1 MSGVS
6 GCRCGAVDVGALR
19 LLRRPSAT
27 ALDGAEGGMD
37 NVAALHVGAAICTT
51 AGDDLDDELL
61 DAAEDGHL
69 ALMVV
74 DVLQESLSL
83 KAQLSLVGFR
93 RFNFFAS

>member
-37 NVAALHVGAAICTT
+37 DVAALHVGSAIGTT

-74 DVLQESLSL
+74 DVLLESLSL
-83 KAQLSLVGFR
+83 KAHLSLVGFR